1 LEWDKTYVDFF
12 PNKKLKTHIQ
22 TIFASKVVLFLETLT
37 YANFKLTFVTLDRV
51 KLCTL
56 GFQVAKHGLWQAQY
70 VNVLA
75 LLSINPLI

>member
-1 LEWDKTYVDFF
+1 MNFS
-12 PNKKLKTHIQ
+12 PKKNLKTRIQ
-22 TIFASKVVLFLETLT
+22 IIFASKVVLFLETLA
-37 YANFKLTFVTLDRV
+37 YANLKLTFVTLDRL

-56 GFQVAKHGLWQAQY
+56 GFEVAKHGLWHAQF